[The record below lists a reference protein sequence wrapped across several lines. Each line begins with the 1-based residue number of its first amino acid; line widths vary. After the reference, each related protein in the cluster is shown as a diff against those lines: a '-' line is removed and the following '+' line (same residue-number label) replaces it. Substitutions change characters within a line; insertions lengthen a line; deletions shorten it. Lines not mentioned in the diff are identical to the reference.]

1 MIHATRS
8 LEERFTRIENFL
20 NTAAEHQARMSE
32 NLLRHDTDILELRE
46 IQKGMA
52 LAISKVADAQKI
64 TEQSLNALTK
74 KVDRIIGKEDSP
86 PS

>member
-1 MIHATRS
+1 MDTPMTP
-8 LEERFTRIENFL
+8 EERFTRIENFL
-20 NTAAEHQARMSE
+20 NTVAEHQAQMSE

-52 LAISKVADAQKI
+52 LAITKVADAQKI
-64 TEQSLNALTK
+64 TEQSLKALTK
-74 KVDRIIGKEDSP
+74 KMDRIIGKEDST